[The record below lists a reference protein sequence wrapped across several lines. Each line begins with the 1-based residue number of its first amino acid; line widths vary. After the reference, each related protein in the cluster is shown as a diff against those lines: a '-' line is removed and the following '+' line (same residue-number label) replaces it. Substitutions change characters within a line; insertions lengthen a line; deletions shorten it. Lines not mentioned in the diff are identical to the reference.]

1 MSLRSKVLTLIAALV
16 GLYGVANYT
25 VQRKIIYPSFVELE
39 REDAATDLRRCLQAI
54 DREIEQLTASAT
66 DYGSWD
72 DTAQFIADGNQQYA
86 ETNLTTS
93 CLRGLG
99 VNLLAIC
106 DPQGQV
112 IGSYA
117 LDLVAEEPMVIPG
130 IPIDR
135 FPSTHVLLQLR
146 ESEDTVSGILM
157 TGLGPMLVA
166 SRPAL
171 NNAGEGPVRG
181 AVIMGRLLNE
191 PLIAK
196 LREQTQ
202 VHFDILPARA
212 NEADLAPP
220 AGSPTEPD
228 VPEIAINDDR
238 PDLLRVSAALAD
250 LTRESLVP
258 IEAMVPRNVTAKGQ
272 AAIRFA
278 CGSVLAAGLV
288 ILAALLI
295 TLQWTVL
302 GPVSRLT
309 RHAVQVGRTD
319 DLTARLGMTSRDEIG
334 VLANEFDRMVDQ
346 LAQARKRIVDQSYES
361 GIAEMASGTLH
372 NVRNALT
379 PVLAELDLLRQELS
393 KVPMDQIEL
402 AKKEL
407 DDPSI
412 PDERRQ
418 DLAKFLELANG
429 RAIAVARD
437 TQAKLT
443 EVADRAKR
451 IGQFLSD
458 QGHASRAD
466 RPIEWG
472 RLADWVPEA
481 AALLPAEL
489 RQRAAIETGPGLT
502 ALGSLKMQRI
512 ILLQVLANL
521 LTNAAEAII
530 NTDRPTGSI
539 VVDAQAE
546 DGEGTA
552 MIHLW
557 VKDDGVG
564 IAAED
569 LARVFERGFSRKQ
582 GLARGLGLHWCANS
596 VAGMGGR
603 MSAESDGAGQG
614 ACLHV
619 WFPRL
624 E

>member
-1 MSLRSKVLTLIAALV
+1 MSLRSKVLTLIAALL
-16 GLYGVANYT
+16 GLYGVANYA
-25 VQRKIIYPSFVELE
+25 VQRTIIYPSFVELE
-39 REDAATDLRRCLQAI
+39 RENAETDLRRCLQAI

-99 VNLLAIC
+99 VNLLAFC
-106 DPQGQV
+106 NPQGKV
-112 IGSYA
+112 VGSYA
-117 LDLVAEEPMVIPG
+117 LDLVAEEPMDIPG
-130 IPIDR
+130 IPSDS
-135 FPSTHVLLQLR
+135 FPSTHVLLQL
-146 ESEDTVSGILM
+146 EEPEDRVGGILL

-166 SRPAL
+166 SRPVL
-171 NNAGEGPVRG
+171 NNEGEGPVRG
-181 AVIMGRLLNE
+181 AVIIGRLLNKA
-191 PLIAK
+191 LIAK

-202 VHFDILPARA
+202 VHFEVLPPLA
-212 NEADLAPP
+212 NQADLAAKADSPVKP
-220 AGSPTEPD
+220 AA
-228 VPEIAINDDR
+228 PEIVVNDDR
-238 PDLLRVSAALAD
+238 QDVLAVSATLSD
-250 LTRESLVP
+250 LSHESLVP
-258 IEAMVPRNVTAKGQ
+258 IEATVPRNVTAKGR
-272 AAIRFA
+272 AALRFA

-288 ILAALLI
+288 ILAALLVA
-295 TLQWTVL
+295 LQWTVL

-309 RHAVQVGRTD
+309 RHAVRVGHTD

-334 VLANEFDRMVDQ
+334 ILATEFDRMVEQ

-379 PVLAELDLLRQELS
+379 PVLAELDLLRQELA

-402 AKKEL
+402 AKQQL
-407 DDPSI
+407 DDPSV

-418 DLAKFLELANG
+418 DLVKFLELANG

-458 QGHASRAD
+458 PSHASRAD

-472 RLADWVPEA
+472 RLADLVPEA

-489 RQRAAIETGPGLT
+489 RQRAAIETGPGLA

-512 ILLQVLANL
+512 SLLQILANL

-530 NTDRPTGSI
+530 SAGRPTGYI

-564 IAAED
+564 ITAED
-569 LARVFERGFSRKQ
+569 LTRVFERGFSRKG

-596 VAGMGGR
+596 VAGMKGR
-603 MSAESDGAGQG
+603 ISAESGGPGQG

-619 WFPRL
+619 WLPRL